1 MKKVAIFGYN
11 RLAVEAMSRLD
22 KELYQMLV
30 IEPDE
35 KLAALASADGFD
47 TRVIDFRNDDELRAI
62 GIGSEIAI
70 IFCFFPHEGDN
81 VFLTISARAL
91 DKKLTIIAVIENREA
106 GEKLI
111 AAGANKIIDPYE
123 ICGRKIHEL
132 IKKPDMTN
140 ILDHTVFGRHDLNM
154 AEIEIPAGSYL
165 QNTYVC
171 DLNLNDEHNL
181 ILIGIVDKELG
192 EDLHFSINE
201 APHRLD
207 AGDVLV
213 VMGPSR
219 EIKAF
224 KNQVYSSVNGKT
236 TAKNPG

>member
-1 MKKVAIFGYN
+1 MKKTAVFGYN
-11 RLAVEAMSRLD
+11 QLAVEAMTRLD
-22 KELYQMLV
+22 KELYQLLV
-30 IEPDE
+30 IEPDQ
-35 KLAALASADGFD
+35 KLAALAIAEGFD
-47 TRVIDFRNDDELRAI
+47 TKIIDFHNDDELRAI
-62 GIGSEIAI
+62 GIGTDIEI

-91 DKKLTIIAVIENREA
+91 DKNLTIIAVIENREA

-154 AEIEIPAGSYL
+154 AEIEIPVGSYL
-165 QNTYVC
+165 QDSYVC
-171 DLNLNDEHNL
+171 NLNLNEQYNL

-201 APHRLD
+201 KQHRLD

-219 EIKAF
+219 EIMAF
-224 KNQVYSSVNGKT
+224 KKQIHNCVNEKIG
-236 TAKNPG
+236 G

>member
-11 RLAVEAMSRLD
+11 RLAVEAMMRLD
-22 KELYQMLV
+22 KELYQLLV

-35 KLAALASADGFD
+35 KLAVLAIAEGYD
-47 TRVIDFRNDDELRAI
+47 TKIIDFRNDDELRAI
-62 GIGSEIAI
+62 GIGSDIKI
-70 IFCFFPHEGDN
+70 MFCFFPHDGDN

-91 DKKLTIIAVIENREA
+91 DKNLTIIAVIESREA
-106 GEKLI
+106 GDKLM

-154 AEIEIPAGSYL
+154 AEIEIPVGSYL
-165 QNTYVC
+165 QNTDVRE
-171 DLNLNDEHNL
+171 LNLNEQYNL
-181 ILIGIVDKELG
+181 ILIGILDKELG
-192 EDLHFSINE
+192 KDLYFSINE
-201 APHRLD
+201 APHKLD
-207 AGDVLV
+207 AGDILV
-213 VMGPSR
+213 VMGPTR

-224 KNQVYSSVNGKT
+224 KNQIINPVN
-236 TAKNPG
+236 ARN